1 MRPGPGDPTQPR
13 RSFRGTAGGTIPG
26 TRADAAADAGSER
39 AAHMEDEATQFLR
52 EFGRRGY
59 EPLLAKV
66 SGTVRLDLIDDDRTD
81 HWMSTIDKGAVT
93 VAHKGGPADCT
104 IRTKRSFFARLARGE
119 ENAFA
124 ATLRNE
130 VRVTGDIELLLAIQR
145 VFPGPPRT
153 ASERRP
159 PRGEGDE

>member
-1 MRPGPGDPTQPR
+1 MLQ
-13 RSFRGTAGGTIPG
+13 
-26 TRADAAADAGSER
+26 
-39 AAHMEDEATQFLR
+39 MEDGATLFLR
-52 EFGRRGY
+52 EFGRRY

-66 SGTVRLDLIDDDRTD
+66 SGTVRLDLVDDDHIDR
-81 HWMSTIDKGAVT
+81 WLATIDKGAVR

-104 IRTKRSFFARLARGE
+104 IRTQRSFFERLARGE

-145 VFPGPPRT
+145 VFPGPPR
-153 ASERRP
+153 AVP
-159 PRGEGDE
+159 PTSSARGQR